1 MINFLK
7 AIADNTNMEESR
19 KSDLYDIFSHISAIN
34 SMRDFIVH
42 HVDGSRQEF
51 ELENPRERV
60 LTDSRR
66 VSRTKNTKRIDVG
79 SRSLIAMRDD
89 IFECCWRLH
98 SHWDHANEPFK
109 PGAGARGFGA
119 HGSSS
124 HPNLSTTRQ
133 RICDGVHIFGVRAVG
148 CAEQSEAHRPR
159 KMQPP
164 YRDGCRYQKA
174 GVVLSKLVSVNH
186 RQADLI
192 GSIIT
197 ESKSSQLMDVMD
209 QINVRMDKSAAETGI
224 RRLPAAI
231 WKMKQ
236 GN

>member
-1 MINFLK
+1 MNRSEAFKSADEEHEAFLRAIGELTLAWSDLEVVLYKLLKHYSGVNDAVGRAIFSGTRASTMINFLR
-7 AIADNTNMEESR
+7 AIADNTNMEETR
-19 KSDLYDIFSHISAIN
+19 KSDLDDIFSHISAIN

-109 PGAGARGFGA
+109 PGAGARGFRNA
-119 HGSSS
+119 WKFK
-124 HPNLSTTRQ
+124 P
-133 RICDGVHIFGVRAVG
+133 
-148 CAEQSEAHRPR
+148 P
-159 KMQPP
+159 QPKHT
-164 YRDGCRYQKA
+164 KA
-174 GVVLSKLVSVNH
+174 K
-186 RQADLI
+186 DL
-192 GSIIT
+192 
-197 ESKSSQLMDVMD
+197 
-209 QINVRMDKSAAETGI
+209 
-224 RRLPAAI
+224 
-231 WKMKQ
+231 
-236 GN
+236 